1 VILSLTLILLC
12 QLVGEAV
19 ALGTGWPIPGPV
31 IGIALLLL
39 LLMARD
45 KAPATMPAEL
55 KDGTPEGV
63 AKGLLAQLSV
73 LFVPAGV
80 GVLQRLDVIAA
91 HGIGLAMALVVST
104 ILALVATAATF
115 IAASRLIGADERERG
130 IGE

>member
-1 VILSLTLILLC
+1 
-12 QLVGEAV
+12 
-19 ALGTGWPIPGPV
+19 
-31 IGIALLLL
+31 
-39 LLMARD
+39 M
-45 KAPATMPAEL
+45 

-63 AKGLLAQLSV
+63 AAKGLLAQLSV

-91 HGIGLAMALVVST
+91 HGIALAMALVVST